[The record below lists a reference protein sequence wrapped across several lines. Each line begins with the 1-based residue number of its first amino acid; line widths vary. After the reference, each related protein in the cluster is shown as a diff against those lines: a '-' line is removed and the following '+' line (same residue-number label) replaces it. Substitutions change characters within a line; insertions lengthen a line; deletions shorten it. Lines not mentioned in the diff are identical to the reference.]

1 MLKLKHRK
9 EVRRLP
15 NAEKIK
21 ARMAELNIT
30 QAGLAEYLGVAT
42 PTICQKINNLRP
54 FTLDE
59 AERVAEKLKIKDK
72 EFGAYFFDK

>member
-1 MLKLKHRK
+1 M
-9 EVRRLP
+9 P

-72 EFGAYFFDK
+72 EFGAYFF

>member
-1 MLKLKHRK
+1 M
-9 EVRRLP
+9 P